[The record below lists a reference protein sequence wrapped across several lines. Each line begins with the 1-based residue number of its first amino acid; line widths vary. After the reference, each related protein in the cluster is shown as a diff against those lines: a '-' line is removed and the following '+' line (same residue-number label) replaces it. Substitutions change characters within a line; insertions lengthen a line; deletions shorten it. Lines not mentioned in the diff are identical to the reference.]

1 MAKLGD
7 AKDKMDVSCHG
18 AVVVHVERRDPP
30 QEPCEERA
38 GVRASTEPGKSNR
51 AGLWSDRSGYNEQR
65 RGDGRVGEL

>member
-38 GVRASTEPGKSNR
+38 RFRASAKPEEGDR
-51 AGLWSDRSGYNEQR
+51 AGLWSDRSGYNEQC
-65 RGDGRVGEL
+65 RGNGRVGEL